1 MRNGQSATI
10 VARIGL
16 MAALLAAPACDRN
29 PVLVEDGGDD
39 GGFTPRTPIELAV
52 RGQGV
57 LNGRYSAEVAARDA
71 WVYSTTW
78 GFRTAAGNALA
89 VWDASGATPLLRD
102 TIIVA
107 GATTLGDVQI
117 SDDGSLLVVATER
130 SGGSIVLF
138 DRTNPAKLV
147 EVSRHST
154 PATSAGVHTVKLG
167 RVNGRHYA
175 FLSIDPGSTKPAQ
188 LVIVDITDPRAPVEV
203 LVRVMGLPFVH
214 DVFVR
219 DGLLFTALWDDGLTI
234 WDIGGGG
241 KGGTPANP
249 VQIGNVKTVNGNVHN
264 VWWFHDPTN
273 GSKRWVF
280 VGEEGP
286 GSVGAS
292 SSGDIHVV
300 DVTDMANPR
309 EVAYY
314 TVPGAGTHNFVMD
327 EAGGILF
334 AAYYNGGVRALDVRG
349 DLGQCDAAAKAA
361 DGRCNLALA
370 GREAANALTKLNVS
384 VWGVARVGTTV
395 YASDMLSGVF
405 KLDASPL
412 AR

>member
-1 MRNGQSATI
+1 MRQHRPGRVPASAPPC
-10 VARIGL
+10 L
-16 MAALLAAPACDRN
+16 LALLLLLPGCDKD
-29 PVLVEDGGDD
+29 PVLIDD
-39 GGFTPRTPIELAV
+39 DDTGFTPRTSIALAV

-57 LNGRYSAEVAARDA
+57 FEGRFSAEVAARDA
-71 WVYSTTW
+71 WVYTTTW
-78 GFRTAAGNALA
+78 GFRTATGNALVIWNA
-89 VWDASGATPLLRD
+89 AGGTPVLRD
-102 TIIVA
+102 TVIVP

-130 SGGSIVLF
+130 NGGGIVIF
-138 DRTNPAKLV
+138 DRTVPDRLV
-147 EVSRHST
+147 QLVRYVT
-154 PATSAGVHTVKLG
+154 PATTAGVHTVKLA

-175 FLSIDPGSTKPAQ
+175 FLSIDPASTKPAQ

-241 KGGTPANP
+241 KGGSPANP
-249 VQIGNVKTVNGNVHN
+249 VQVGNVKTVDGNVHN
-264 VWWFHDPTN
+264 VWWFHDPNN
-273 GSKRWVF
+273 GSKRWLF

-286 GSVGAS
+286 GAVGGS

-300 DVTDMANPR
+300 DVSDLANPR
-309 EVAYY
+309 EVAFYH
-314 TVPGAGTHNFVMD
+314 VAGAGTHNFVMD

-349 DLGQCDAAAKAA
+349 DLSECDATARDTA
-361 DGRCNLALA
+361 GRCNLSLT
-370 GREAANALTKLNVS
+370 GREAANALGSAGVS
-384 VWGVARVGTTV
+384 IWGVARVGTTL

-405 KLDASPL
+405 SLDIAPL

>member
-1 MRNGQSATI
+1 MSNRTRTRARPRLPI
-10 VARIGL
+10 VV
-16 MAALLAAPACDRN
+16 ALVAIAACDRN
-29 PVLVEDGGDD
+29 PVLVGDD
-39 GGFTPRTPIELAV
+39 GDTGFTPRTSIALPVDGGGIFA
-52 RGQGV
+52 
-57 LNGRYSAEVAARDA
+57 GRFTAEVAARGT
-71 WVYSTTW
+71 WVYTTTW
-78 GFRTAAGNALA
+78 GFRTATGNAL
-89 VWDASGATPLLRD
+89 VIWDASGAVPMLRD
-102 TIIVA
+102 TVIVA

-130 SGGSIVLF
+130 TGGSIVLF
-138 DRTNPAKLV
+138 DRTTPDHLVQLSRFSTTATNP
-147 EVSRHST
+147 
-154 PATSAGVHTVKLG
+154 GVHTVKLG

-175 FLSIDPGSTKPAQ
+175 FLQIDPGNNVNAQ
-188 LVIVDITDPRAPVEV
+188 LVIADITDPAAPVQV
-203 LVRVMGLPFVH
+203 LARPMGLPYVH

-219 DGLLFTALWDDGLTI
+219 DGLLFTALWDDGVTI

-264 VWWFHDPTN
+264 IWWFHDPDT

-300 DVTDMANPR
+300 DVSDMANPR
-309 EVAYY
+309 EVAFYH
-314 TVPGAGTHNFVMD
+314 VPNAGTHNFTMD

-349 DLGQCDAAAKAA
+349 DLSECDASARSS
-361 DGRCNLALA
+361 DGRCDLALA
-370 GREAANALTKLNVS
+370 GREAAHALADRQVS
-384 VWGVARVGTTV
+384 VWGVARVGTTIF
-395 YASDMLSGVF
+395 ASDMLSGVF
-405 KLDASPL
+405 RLDASAL